1 MKKIIFRAKDIT
13 AEIIDAPPKKATAFI
28 PEWYKNMSPFR
39 NGQKKFYWPNDDA
52 TPSTIKKCVPF
63 LDAMMA
69 GYVVYTTEEI
79 LVVND
84 GHSLQMRY
92 LSTERKLIDSHPA
105 EQYQG
110 MQIPPEYISEIA
122 FKWQN
127 FWTAKTPKGYSL
139 FFTHPVNRLDL
150 PFLTLSGFVDS
161 DSYERVVNFP
171 FFLKKDFQGIIPI
184 GTPIA
189 QFFPVK
195 REKWVSQVKK
205 FDEKKNIK
213 TFQNTFIDYYKKNFW
228 VRKDYS

>member
-79 LVVND
+79 L
-84 GHSLQMRY
+84 
-92 LSTERKLIDSHPA
+92 
-105 EQYQG
+105 YQG